1 MPFFSQYASSQ
12 FNGNPGESVSVIRK
26 HSPGIS
32 VTCSSLRRSAHSSY
46 PHLGVQSLPLPS
58 GLPS

>member
-26 HSPGIS
+26 HSPDIS
-32 VTCSSLRRSAHSSY
+32 VTCSSLRDDQLTPHIHS
-46 PHLGVQSLPLPS
+46 
-58 GLPS
+58 